1 MAEQLNHQNQ
11 LWLEHEYAKRHIH
24 KLIIDDIRT
33 APKLVNKLTKGVEV
47 LTDWLNEDSA
57 YESKANRKTALRIR
71 YTTDEGLLDLMPLV
85 EYVVATVVREGYTT
99 INNIAMACRKITHLT
114 DRQALDLACEVI
126 SLVAD
131 TDLYDITKPSD
142 LIMVKS
148 LVVLSDD
155 VLEHIESTT
164 YVPPLVRP
172 PRKLVQNW
180 DTPYYTYSGES
191 LILGSSLNFHEGNI
205 CLDVLNIQ
213 NNVPLALSTDF
224 MACYQE
230 PEPDHAAK
238 AMEEHGKKLSKIE
251 LLMAEK
257 NWQWYQNQCVF
268 FTYLLEGLGNRI
280 YLGNKVDKRGRMY
293 CSGYHVSPQGNSY
306 RKAVV
311 ELADKEV
318 IGIPVG
324 FFS

>member
-1 MAEQLNHQNQ
+1 MAKHPNHDNQ

-33 APKLVNKLTKGVEV
+33 APKLVTKLTKGVNV
-47 LTDWLNEDSA
+47 LLDWLNEESA

-85 EYVVATVVREGYTT
+85 EYVVATVVRGGYTT
-99 INNIAMACRKITHLT
+99 INNIAMSCRKITHLT

-126 SLVAD
+126 SLLAD
-131 TDLYDITKPSD
+131 TDLYDITKPTE

-155 VLEHIESTT
+155 VLEHIEQTCYT
-164 YVPPLVRP
+164 PPLVIP
-172 PRKLVQNW
+172 PKKVIRNW
-180 DTPYYTYSGES
+180 DTPYYTYAGES
-191 LILGSSLNFHEGNI
+191 LILGSTLNFHEGDI
-205 CLDVLNIQ
+205 CLDVINIQ
-213 NNVPLALSTDF
+213 NSIPLALSTDF

-230 PEPDHAAK
+230 PEPDHKAK
-238 AMEEHGKKLSKIE
+238 ALKERGNKLTKIE
-251 LLMAEK
+251 LVMAEK
-257 NWQWYQNQCVF
+257 NWERYQNQCVF
-268 FTYLLEGLGNRI
+268 FSYLLEGLGNRI

-311 ELADKEV
+311 ELADKES
-318 IGIPVG
+318 IDIPVG
-324 FFS
+324 FF